1 MPHKSKSKRKHR
13 KPHKNKIVRQSNVG
27 QRNINMNVS
36 NRVFVSRQ
44 RPNLREVRRALPGS
58 KALKGYSRYGIPE
71 LHTHSALLT
80 NNMMAQLNNFRREV
94 EAGQRDLQAQQAAFV
109 DRAQRQNQ
117 AAAVAGVAPQPGP
130 PIPPGNM
137 GFGAQQD
144 AEGLAGIRAQEPD
157 PFRGGQQLF
166 RSPQQPHR
174 AGAVAGAQYGDLHA
188 RSPYGGRPY

>member
-1 MPHKSKSKRKHR
+1 
-13 KPHKNKIVRQSNVG
+13 
-27 QRNINMNVS
+27 MNVS

-94 EAGQRDLQAQQAAFV
+94 EQGQHDLRAQQQAFQEAAQRQQQAAAA
-109 DRAQRQNQ
+109 AQAQAAPPQ
-117 AAAVAGVAPQPGP
+117 AAAPS
-130 PIPPGNM
+130 GNM
-137 GFGAQQD
+137 GFGAQQPPPD

-157 PFRGGQQLF
+157 PFQGGQQLF

>member
-1 MPHKSKSKRKHR
+1 
-13 KPHKNKIVRQSNVG
+13 
-27 QRNINMNVS
+27 MNVS

-58 KALKGYSRYGIPE
+58 KALKGYSKYGIPE

-94 EAGQRDLQAQQAAFV
+94 EQGQHDLRAQQQAFQEAAQRQQQAA
-109 DRAQRQNQ
+109 
-117 AAAVAGVAPQPGP
+117 AAAGVAPQPGP

-137 GFGAQQD
+137 GFGAQPQAAGD
-144 AEGLAGIRAQEPD
+144 AEGLAGIRAQEPN
-157 PFRGGQQLF
+157 PFQGQRQLF

-174 AGAVAGAQYGDLHA
+174 AAAVAGAQYGDLHA